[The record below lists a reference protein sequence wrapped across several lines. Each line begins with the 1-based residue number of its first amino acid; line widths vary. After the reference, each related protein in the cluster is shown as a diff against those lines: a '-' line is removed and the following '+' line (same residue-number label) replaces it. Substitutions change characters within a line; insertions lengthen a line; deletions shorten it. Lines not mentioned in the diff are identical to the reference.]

1 MCVSLLS
8 LFDFRGDKRVTRQD
22 WVRGTRALTLNSLG
36 EDDAL
41 WELLL
46 QKFDTRREGWVD
58 LTRIEDLV
66 PIDPRISML
75 MKAMF
80 NSVTT
85 LSDGMLRAQGKME
98 TGETLRKNRVVINL
112 RKRLIRPPFSAW
124 SEYVMKTRSL
134 RLRTVKRTQRGIV
147 MAWNQWCEV
156 ADERRRLQKFMRRAL
171 NGAVTNA
178 WYKWQALLE
187 DQGRMAKFVR
197 RIMNRALA
205 AAFSSWEDMIHERK
219 RMQRFMVSTQ
229 PLHKLTSECLQQEH
243 LVSHA
248 PCELDALFHTDTS
261 SSINFPLSPLCL
273 QCCHGCVAFACR
285 RSAASST
292 WKGRCGTP
300 GRDAATNCAPIA
312 N

>member
-8 LFDFRGDKRVTRQD
+8 LFDFRGDKRVTARR
-22 WVRGTRALTLNSLG
+22 RGTRTTLNSLG

-98 TGETLRKNRVVINL
+98 TGESLRKNRVVINL

-134 RLRTVKRTQRGIV
+134 RLRTVKRALQRG
-147 MAWNQWCEV
+147 
-156 ADERRRLQKFMRRAL
+156 
-171 NGAVTNA
+171 
-178 WYKWQALLE
+178 
-187 DQGRMAKFVR
+187 
-197 RIMNRALA
+197 
-205 AAFSSWEDMIHERK
+205 S
-219 RMQRFMVSTQ
+219 
-229 PLHKLTSECLQQEH
+229 
-243 LVSHA
+243 
-248 PCELDALFHTDTS
+248 
-261 SSINFPLSPLCL
+261 
-273 QCCHGCVAFACR
+273 
-285 RSAASST
+285 
-292 WKGRCGTP
+292 
-300 GRDAATNCAPIA
+300 
-312 N
+312 